1 MRAFLILSLIIL
13 VMPGVNGQ
21 EIISKT
27 FDLKKYSSFG
37 FTKDDEEFLKSHI
50 NAKRGLE
57 RIKAAITREMEER
70 GITLSENP
78 ELLLNLGVKVE
89 EKVQTRETDIRDM
102 HYMGQ
107 RNYHWEVEEV
117 PVGTYKE
124 GTVKIDFIDSSTNN
138 MVNQAV
144 VSGIITKNEKRME
157 KGINKMIGKTFS
169 KIDKGK

>member
-1 MRAFLILSLIIL
+1 MKTILILILFMVSL
-13 VMPGVNGQ
+13 PGTYAQ
-21 EIISKT
+21 EIAHKN
-27 FDLKKYSSFG
+27 FDLHKYSTFG
-37 FTKDDEEFLKSHI
+37 FTEDDDEFLNSHV
-50 NAKRGLE
+50 NAKRGLA
-57 RIKAAITREMEER
+57 RIKNAITSEMKER
-70 GITLSENP
+70 GIQLSDNP

-107 RNYHWEVEEV
+107 RNYHWEVEEI

-144 VSGIITKNEKRME
+144 VSEIITKNKKRME
-157 KGINKMIGKTFS
+157 KRINKMIKKTFS
-169 KIDKGK
+169 KMDK

>member
-1 MRAFLILSLIIL
+1 MRTILILIL
-13 VMPGVNGQ
+13 FILSIVGSNAQ
-21 EIISKT
+21 EIINKK
-27 FDLKKYSSFG
+27 FDLKKYSTFG
-37 FTKDDEEFLKSHI
+37 FTADDEEFLNSHV

-57 RIKAAITREMEER
+57 RIKNAITFEMKER
-70 GITLSENP
+70 GIQMSDDP

-124 GTVKIDFIDSSTNN
+124 GTVKIDFIDSSMNN

-144 VSGIITKNEKRME
+144 VSEIITKNEKRME
-157 KGINKMIGKTFS
+157 KRINKMIKKAFS
-169 KIDKGK
+169 KMDKGK